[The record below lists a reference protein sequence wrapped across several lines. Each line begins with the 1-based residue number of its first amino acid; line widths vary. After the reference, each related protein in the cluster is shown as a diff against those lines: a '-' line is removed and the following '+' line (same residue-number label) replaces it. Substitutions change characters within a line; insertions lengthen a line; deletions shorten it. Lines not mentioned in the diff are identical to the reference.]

1 VPDPIEPVDER
12 PLRRTDTTH
21 RAIAAAVAVAR
32 EHGLRVDELAVLAD
46 HGTGTSGTSSS
57 GLR

>member
-1 VPDPIEPVDER
+1 MPDPIEPVDER

-32 EHGLRVDELAVLAD
+32 EHGLRVDEPAVLAD
-46 HGTGTSGTSSS
+46 ARCRSSNTT
-57 GLR
+57 